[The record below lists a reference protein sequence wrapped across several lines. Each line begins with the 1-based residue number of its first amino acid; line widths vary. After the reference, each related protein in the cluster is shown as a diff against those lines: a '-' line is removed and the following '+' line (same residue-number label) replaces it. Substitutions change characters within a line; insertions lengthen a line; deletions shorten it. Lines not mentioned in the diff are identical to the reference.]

1 MLLWLIPTIVYALV
15 ALVTCRLL
23 TGHFAWHWA
32 VQKAER
38 ERLRDLSYPNFPI
51 AGTETPS
58 GEQWFGAFCVA
69 LVIAVVWPAALVF
82 TRVPVKIGAEREA
95 ERRQMAAR
103 IRELEREAGL

>member
-15 ALVTCRLL
+15 ALITCRLL

-32 VQKAER
+32 IQKAEH
-38 ERLRDLSYPNFPI
+38 ERLGSYANFPI
-51 AGTETPS
+51 AGTETPDE
-58 GEQWFGAFCVA
+58 GQWGGAFCVA
-69 LVIAVVWPAALVF
+69 LVIAVVWPAALAF

-103 IRELEREAGL
+103 IKELEHEAGL